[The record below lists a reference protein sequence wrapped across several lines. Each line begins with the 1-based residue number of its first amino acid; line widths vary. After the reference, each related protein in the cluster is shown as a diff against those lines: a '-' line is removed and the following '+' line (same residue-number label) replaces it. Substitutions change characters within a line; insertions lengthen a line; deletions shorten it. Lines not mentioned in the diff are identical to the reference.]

1 LLDFSF
7 LFRLLVFKPQQPTTS
22 DISSDDEIESDDDT
36 RSEDTEDDMQALLPC
51 FYLDSTY
58 SIRTRKGVDHG
69 DHACGAFTIF
79 RKL

>member
-1 LLDFSF
+1 LFSSH
-7 LFRLLVFKPQQPTTS
+7 TAT
-22 DISSDDEIESDDDT
+22 DNISSDDESDDDT
-36 RSEDTEDDMQALLPC
+36 RSEDTEYDMQALLPC